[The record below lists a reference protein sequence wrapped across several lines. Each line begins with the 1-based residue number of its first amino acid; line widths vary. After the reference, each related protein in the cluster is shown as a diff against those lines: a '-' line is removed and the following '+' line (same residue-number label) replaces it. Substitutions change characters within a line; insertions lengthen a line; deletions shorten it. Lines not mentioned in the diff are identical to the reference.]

1 MRRSVSIGTFLVCSL
16 LFLFL
21 RVSNAQTSC
30 DTWDYGL
37 PTGILAGT
45 VESRMDTYCNSSPQ
59 NLVSNYADGLVV
71 TKHNVYNCTSPSCSK
86 STSGGTDTCTNFP
99 KQIVI
104 TFSRPVADFSAT
116 VYGARTVTANT
127 GQTVTIAPNIQFEG
141 FSGPTGSGGVFF
153 EGGGITSITLSDPFE
168 YDLTDGLGL
177 YATGAW
183 EMWMINAT
191 FNSEPKHNSCN
202 CARPAIATPPTQ
214 TASGHGW
221 SMQVEVSANDGLVL
235 HDVKLNDRYMAEK
248 ISVPYYWLQTSALAN
263 QRGELK
269 PNSSDPSL
277 RSRLV
282 EYYVVPDDKKLV
294 VQATYVIDQI
304 PAGSQSCLHIIQRYE
319 FYKQVPGDQCEPSG
333 KLPCARW
340 KPIVKYQFFGQNS
353 ETLTSI
359 NIAQRQHR
367 MIENYSDSTVGLF
380 LDNDVPG
387 LGGLQSGSV
396 LFARKWNPL
405 DSEWADTIIKNG
417 KQTRK
422 WDNIHQTYAGV
433 VDEPWI
439 DWTLQNWDPRRP
451 GCPECIHS
459 HWRWGTFTFGEG
471 RGELV
476 GIPGGSTQDV
486 DFGVVLYQSGE
497 DDPMARYDDLV
508 YGLVQYWQPIR
519 TYNIA
524 GRSPLQIYRD
534 SAPEN
539 VVYWQ
544 SATGH
549 QDHDTFFAYGGFLNP
564 NSEGHEMYDS
574 PMPDGVKTVAASQI
588 YVQGS
593 TNVASFDSSLA
604 GPLPAGYTQYGNFSY
619 DVTST
624 FEASGPN
631 TVTFSVSSVPDQNV
645 FNSLRVFHLEA
656 DPYDPAAVAWVDRTV
671 LPPDP
676 QAPDFASKTINAKTN
691 SLGQFVLAALTDP
704 QPPNTAVADISV
716 NSSHSP
722 ASVIAGNQLTYTFN
736 VANSGPQDATGVV
749 FSNTLSPQTRF
760 VSVNSNQGTCT
771 ETDAT
776 VACKLGTIASGTSTV
791 VTIVTD
797 PLEGK
802 VPLPAQGKTVNST
815 AHAKANETDADL
827 NNNSAG
833 ETVTILP
840 DGNAAPSVDVTTPI
854 FGALFVGPANINVTA
869 SANDTDGSVSK
880 VDFYGDGDLIGTATA
895 TPYSVTWNN
904 VSFGPHSLT
913 AVATDNLNKMTV
925 SDPIALIVNG
935 SATVNITSPTWWGN
949 TFNAP
954 PSIPITATATLTS
967 GTIAQVDFFADQRP
981 IGTGTL
987 SGPDQYS
994 ITWSAPPTGC
1004 FALTA
1009 VATDNSGV
1017 TTTSNP
1023 VNILVNDPPAVSLL
1037 NPASGALFN
1046 APATITVTSNASD
1059 GDGSIQQ
1066 VKFYSN
1072 GSLIG
1077 TSHTTG
1083 ANQFSITW
1091 SNVAAGSY
1099 SLTAVATD
1107 NLGGTTTSV
1116 PVNVVVNAPP
1126 AVSLTNPANGAVFAP
1141 PASMT
1146 ITATATDSDGSVSG
1160 VSFYSNG
1167 NFVGNG
1173 AFTAPD
1179 QYSFTWNNV
1188 TAGNYNLTARATD
1201 DRGATTT
1208 SNSRNI
1214 NVDNPPT
1221 VSITSPTNG
1230 ATFAAPASIAIN
1242 TNAADSDGFVS
1253 KVEFFKN
1260 SIKIGETNTTPFNFT
1275 WSSVPPGSYAL
1286 TTVATDNLGVT
1297 TTSAPVNITVSRSA
1311 LFVTG
1316 STTLNTAEMAVKTR
1330 LQNLGYVVTVKDAKS
1345 SVAGDASG
1353 KTVVVISS
1361 TSTSNNLGSK
1371 FTNVTVPVVIWQ
1383 PLSFAD
1389 LGMVPTGNSNRGTT
1403 TSQTQVKIIL
1413 PTHALAGGLTGTQT
1427 VVTASGTFSWGK
1439 PNANAASV
1447 ATLASDTTKII
1458 IFGYTQGASMPGL
1471 VAPARRVGSFMSDTT
1486 AASFNTNGW
1495 TLFDAAINWATGTGP

>member
-1 MRRSVSIGTFLVCSL
+1 
-16 LFLFL
+16 
-21 RVSNAQTSC
+21 
-30 DTWDYGL
+30 
-37 PTGILAGT
+37 
-45 VESRMDTYCNSSPQ
+45 
-59 NLVSNYADGLVV
+59 
-71 TKHNVYNCTSPSCSK
+71 
-86 STSGGTDTCTNFP
+86 
-99 KQIVI
+99 
-104 TFSRPVADFSAT
+104 VADFSAG

-127 GQTVTIAPNIQFEG
+127 GQTMTIGPNIQNEG
-141 FSGPTGSGGVFF
+141 FSGPTGSGSVFF

-168 YDLTDGLGL
+168 YDLTDGLGV

-183 EMWMINAT
+183 EMWLLNAT
-191 FNSEPKHNSCN
+191 FNTEPKHNSCN

-214 TASGHGW
+214 TASGYGW

-282 EYYVVPDDKKLV
+282 EYYVFTDDKKLV

-319 FYKQVPGDQCEPSG
+319 FYKQVPGDQCEPTG
-333 KLPCARW
+333 KVPCARW
-340 KPIVKYQFFGQNS
+340 RPIVKYQFFGQNG

-367 MIENYSDSTVGLF
+367 MIENYSDSSVGLF
-380 LDNDVPG
+380 LDNNVPI
-387 LGGLQSGSV
+387 LGGLQSGDPS
-396 LFARKWNPL
+396 FASTRNPL
-405 DSEWADTIIKNG
+405 ESEWADTIISQG
-417 KQTRK
+417 KSTQK

-433 VDEPWI
+433 VDEPGF
-439 DWTLQNWDPRRP
+439 NWSFPFQSLEPRRA

-471 RGELV
+471 RGNLV
-476 GIPGGSTQDV
+476 GIPAGSTQDV
-486 DFGVVLYQSGE
+486 DFGVVLSQSGE
-497 DDPMARYDDLV
+497 DDPMARYNDLV
-508 YGLVQYWQPIR
+508 DGLVQYWQPIR

-549 QDHDTFFAYGGFLNP
+549 HQDHDTFFAYGGFFNP
-564 NSEGHEMYDS
+564 NSAGQEMYDS
-574 PMPDGVKTVAASQI
+574 PIPDGVKTIVASEI

-593 TNVASFDSSLA
+593 TTVANFDASVA

-619 DVTST
+619 DVSST
-624 FEASGPN
+624 FEASGPH
-631 TVTFSVSSVPDQNV
+631 TVTFSVASATDQNV
-645 FNSLRVFHLEA
+645 FNSLRVFHLEQ
-656 DPYDPAAVAWVDRTV
+656 DPYDPAAVAWVDRTIV
-671 LPPDP
+671 APDP
-676 QAPDFASKTINAKTN
+676 QAPDFSNKTINAKTN
-691 SLGQFVLAALTDP
+691 LLGEFLLAALTDP
-704 QPPNTAVADISV
+704 QPPNTGVADISV

-722 ASVIAGNQLTYTFN
+722 TSVIAGNNLTYIFN

-749 FSNTLSPQTRF
+749 FSNALSPQTRF
-760 VSVNSNQGTCT
+760 VSVNSTQGTCA

-776 VACKLGTIASGTSTV
+776 VVCKLGTIASGSSTA
-791 VTIVTD
+791 VTVVTD

-815 AHAKANETDADL
+815 AHAKANEADADL
-827 NNNSAG
+827 NNNSAS
-833 ETVTILP
+833 ESVTILS
-840 DGNAAPSVDVTTPI
+840 DGNAAPSVDVTTPA

-869 SANDTDGSVSK
+869 NANDTDGSVSK
-880 VDFYGDGDLIGTATA
+880 VDFYGDGDLIGTSTA
-895 TPYSVTWNN
+895 TPYNVTWNN
-904 VSFGPHSLT
+904 VSFGPHSLI
-913 AVATDNLNKMTV
+913 AVATDNLNKATV
-925 SDPIALIVNG
+925 SDPITVIVNG
-935 SATVNITSPTWWGN
+935 SATVNITNPTWSGTTFNSPTN
-949 TFNAP
+949 
-954 PSIPITATATLTS
+954 IPISATATVTS
-967 GTIAQVDFFADQRP
+967 GTIAQVDFYANQLP

-987 SGPDQYS
+987 SGQGQYS
-994 ITWSAPPTGC
+994 LTWSAPPTGN
-1004 FALTA
+1004 FAVTA

-1037 NPASGALFN
+1037 NPANGALFN

-1072 GSLIG
+1072 GSLLG

-1107 NLGGTTTSV
+1107 NLGGTTTSA
-1116 PVNVVVNAPP
+1116 PVNIIVNAPP
-1126 AVSLTNPANGAVFAP
+1126 SVSLTSPSNGAVFTP

-1146 ITATATDSDGSVSG
+1146 ITATASDSDGSVSG
-1160 VSFYSNG
+1160 VSFFANG
-1167 NFVGNG
+1167 NLVGNG
-1173 AFTAPD
+1173 AFTAPN

-1188 TAGNYNLTARATD
+1188 TAGNYNVTAIATD

-1208 SNSRNI
+1208 SNPRNI

-1242 TNAADSDGFVS
+1242 TNTADNDGFVS

-1275 WSSVPPGSYAL
+1275 WSGVSPGSYAL
-1286 TTVATDNLGVT
+1286 TTVATDNLGVM
-1297 TTSAPVNITVSRSA
+1297 TTSTSVNITVSPSA
-1311 LFVTG
+1311 LLVAG
-1316 STTLNTAEMAVKTR
+1316 STTLNTAETAVKTR

-1361 TSTSNNLGSK
+1361 TSTSNNLGTK

-1471 VAPARRVGSFMSDTT
+1471 VAPARRVGLFMSDTT

-1495 TLFDAAINWATGTGP
+1495 TLFDAAINWATSTAP